1 MKFEALEPAGADR
14 RDIFRLD
21 RRGFMNLVTCAS
33 TLSLGAGCSTLDRVA
48 PMPPGVADQ
57 VTVLGIQNARFWP
70 DTHGMSSSAKGSRPS
85 IGNVRQRV

>member
-1 MKFEALEPAGADR
+1 
-14 RDIFRLD
+14 
-21 RRGFMNLVTCAS
+21 MNLVTCAS

-70 DTHGMSSSAKGSRPS
+70 DTHGDEL
-85 IGNVRQRV
+85 VREGIEALDRERAAAGLTGR